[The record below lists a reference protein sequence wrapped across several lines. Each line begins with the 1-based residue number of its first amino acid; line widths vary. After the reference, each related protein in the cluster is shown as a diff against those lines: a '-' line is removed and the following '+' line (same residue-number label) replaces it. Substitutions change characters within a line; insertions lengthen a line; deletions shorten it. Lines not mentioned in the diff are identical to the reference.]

1 LTGRISARDLSKL
14 NLPEPEETRL
24 RGQAGRLDSSVK
36 GTLELTKAATIEL
49 LSENHSTYIP
59 LSEKHRL
66 GVRDRGPIRSY
77 RDEDG
82 IVRFRMVAAERVI
95 DSATDREPWLLF
107 QREVTVAFSSP
118 MSLPSV
124 LQQ

>member
-1 LTGRISARDLSKL
+1 
-14 NLPEPEETRL
+14 
-24 RGQAGRLDSSVK
+24 V
-36 GTLELTKAATIEL
+36 TKAAKIEL

-107 QREVTVAFSSP
+107 QREATVAFSSP

-124 LQQ
+124 FQQ